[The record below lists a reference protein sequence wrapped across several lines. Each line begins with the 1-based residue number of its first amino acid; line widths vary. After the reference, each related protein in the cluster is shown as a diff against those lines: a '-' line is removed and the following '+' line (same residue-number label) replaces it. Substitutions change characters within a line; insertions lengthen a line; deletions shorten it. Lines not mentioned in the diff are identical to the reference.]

1 METIEVELNYERY
14 MKEYCIVGDYR
25 GFGPGTLFCGD
36 SGYIDEYGDLI
47 ERLKYDIKYF
57 FLCKEMC
64 NDINEIEFINT
75 GEYLETFIKGVSLS
89 FY

>member
-25 GFGPGTLFCGD
+25 DFGPGTLFCGD

-47 ERLKYDIKYF
+47 ERLKYDI
-57 FLCKEMC
+57 
-64 NDINEIEFINT
+64 
-75 GEYLETFIKGVSLS
+75 
-89 FY
+89 